1 MTGVFTDD
9 FNTERDAPFGITW
22 LDEAAG
28 RGVLGRAISSQ
39 GRATLNHVL
48 HANAWFQSRHA
59 EPAGFRPG
67 FNWRPQV
74 DLERSWRIWIPTDA
88 RWSPPGTRRMEPRAS
103 RGAGFGRTHRW
114 PESCGAAV

>member
-9 FNTERDAPFGITW
+9 FNTERESPFGITW

-28 RGVLGRAISSQ
+28 RGVLGRAISGQ

-59 EPAGFRPG
+59 EPARVRPG

-74 DLERSWRIWIPTDA
+74 DLERPWRIWIPTNA
-88 RWSPPGTRRMEPRAS
+88 RWPSAGTRRMEPRAS
-103 RGAGFGRTHRW
+103 SGAGFASTHCRPENGRPT
-114 PESCGAAV
+114 V